1 MATKKN
7 NKQVLRFDAKLT
19 CGEVAR
25 IAADICNE
33 RTEQMAVELVN
44 KYIALNHA
52 DHISQNEAVYNTLLD
67 VVKRRLAVGSEKANS
82 IYVSVI
88 NADYDIRHGF
98 GNGYY
103 IR

>member
-1 MATKKN
+1 MATKKT
-7 NKQVLRFDAKLT
+7 NKPTMRFDANLN
-19 CGEVAR
+19 CGQVAQ

-52 DHISQNEAVYNTLLD
+52 DHISQNETVYNKLLQ
-67 VVKRRLAVGSEKANS
+67 VVKRKLSIDSEKANG

-88 NADYDIRHGF
+88 NADYDIRRGH
-98 GNGYY
+98 GNGRY
-103 IR
+103 I

>member
-7 NKQVLRFDAKLT
+7 NKQVLRFDANLT
-19 CGEVAR
+19 CGQVAKV
-25 IAADICNE
+25 AADICNE

-52 DHISQNEAVYNTLLD
+52 DHISQNEIVYNKLLQ
-67 VVKRRLAVGSEKANS
+67 VVKRELSINLEKANS

-88 NADYDIRHGF
+88 NADYDIRRGY

-103 IR
+103 I

>member
-1 MATKKN
+1 
-7 NKQVLRFDAKLT
+7 
-19 CGEVAR
+19 VAR

-52 DHISQNEAVYNTLLD
+52 DHISQNEAVYNTLLE
-67 VVKRRLAVGSEKANS
+67 VVKRLLAVGSEKANS